1 MKHIPSHITVDL
13 DDKDFFQHVDCF
25 FNLFNLHED
34 NIMCGCTHNITMF
47 KIDKNNI
54 RSPWQLSG
62 ENNPWY
68 KHYKYTEKEKNEI
81 ITLKKEFDAEKE
93 YMHGMLSNNLIPY
106 ENIMTPYT
114 TLTITKDSKVIRD
127 INTTK
132 TYPDVNTHIV
142 YSERNKDE
150 LNLDQGDEFTDLSH
164 VVEDVISAL
173 INLGY
178 GRSDAFSVVM
188 KIKKEFSENK
198 KNDQFT
204 VSYII
209 PLALKELSR

>member
-1 MKHIPSHITVDL
+1 MKKKFKYISFI
-13 DDKDFFQHVDCF
+13 
-25 FNLFNLHED
+25 LFTFLLV
-34 NIMCGCTHNITMF
+34 GCQDVKKGF
-47 KIDKNNI
+47 
-54 RSPWQLSG
+54 SG
-62 ENNPWY
+62 
-68 KHYKYTEKEKNEI
+68 K
-81 ITLKKEFDAEKE
+81 
-93 YMHGMLSNNLIPY
+93 
-106 ENIMTPYT
+106 
-114 TLTITKDSKVIRD
+114 
-127 INTTK
+127 
-132 TYPDVNTHIV
+132 
-142 YSERNKDE
+142 
-150 LNLDQGDEFTDLSH
+150 NLDKGDQFTDLSH